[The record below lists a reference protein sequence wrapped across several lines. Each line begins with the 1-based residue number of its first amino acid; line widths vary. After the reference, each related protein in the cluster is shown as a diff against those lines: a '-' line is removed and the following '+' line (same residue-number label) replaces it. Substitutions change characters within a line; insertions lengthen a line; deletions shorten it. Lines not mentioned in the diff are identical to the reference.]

1 MKTFAIV
8 NRKGGV
14 GKTTT
19 AVNLAYVLATSCH
32 LRVLLVDADGQANA
46 TQILLPAGEYAGLGA
61 LLRGH
66 AGLGALLRGYATCY
80 DELTLQ
86 SDVLG
91 LDVLPA
97 AEDLWALDLEAAGGD
112 RGRCYRALRDMREAM
127 EEDNAYDVMI
137 IDCPPNLSAACVSAI
152 LASDA
157 IIIPVLSDAC
167 SATGVGDL
175 VEQIA
180 SLRSLHPALRVSGV
194 LVNQWHRSPVVEDS
208 VAYLREEGMVP
219 VYDTVIRRTDK
230 VPESSWARMA
240 VQAWS
245 PFCSAARDYRTW
257 VAELIDKEGIAYGK
271 A

>member
-1 MKTFAIV
+1 MKTLAIV

-19 AVNLAYVLATSCH
+19 AVNLAYVLATGCR

-46 TQILLPAGEYAGLGA
+46 TQILLPRGEYAGLGA
-61 LLRGH
+61 LLRG
-66 AGLGALLRGYATCY
+66 YACCY
-80 DELTLQ
+80 ADLVEHT
-86 SDVLG
+86 DVEG

-97 AEDLWALDLEAAGGD
+97 SEDLWALDLEAAGGD
-112 RGRCYRALRDMREAM
+112 RGRCYRAIRDMREAL
-127 EEDNAYDVMI
+127 EEDDAYDVMVL
-137 IDCPPNLSAACVSAI
+137 DCPPNLGASCVSAI
-152 LASDA
+152 LASDG

-175 VEQIA
+175 VDQIA
-180 SLRSLHPALRVSGV
+180 SLHSLRPDLRVSGV

-208 VAYLREEGMVP
+208 VGYLREEGRVP

-245 PFCSAARDYRTW
+245 PFCSAARDYRAW
-257 VAELIDKEGIAYGK
+257 VAELTAKEGIRHGK

>member
-1 MKTFAIV
+1 MRTFAIV

-46 TQILLPAGEYAGLGA
+46 TQILLPSGEYAGLGA
-61 LLRGH
+61 LLRGFVI
-66 AGLGALLRGYATCY
+66 CY
-80 DELTLQ
+80 DELAVHT
-86 SDVLG
+86 DVPD

-97 AEDLWALDLEAAGGD
+97 SEDLWALDLEAAAGD
-112 RGRCYRALRDMREAM
+112 RGRVYRAIRDMRESI
-127 EEDNAYDVMI
+127 EEDDAYDVMV

-157 IIIPVLSDAC
+157 VIIPVLSDAC

-175 VEQIA
+175 VDQIA
-180 SLRSLHPALRVSGV
+180 SLRSLHPGLRVAGV
-194 LVNQWHRSPVVEDS
+194 LVNQWAPVPCCGGLGVLPPGGGDG
-208 VAYLREEGMVP
+208 A

-240 VQAWS
+240 VQQWS
-245 PFCSAARDYRTW
+245 PFCSAARDYRAW
-257 VAELIDKEGIAYGK
+257 VAELLAKEGIPHE
-271 A
+271 

>member
-1 MKTFAIV
+1 MRTFAIV

-46 TQILLPAGEYAGLGA
+46 TQILLPRGEYAGLGA
-61 LLRGH
+61 LLRGW
-66 AGLGALLRGYATCY
+66 AVCY
-80 DELTLQ
+80 DELTVHT
-86 SDVLG
+86 DVDG

-112 RGRCYRALRDMREAM
+112 RGRCYRAIRDMREAM
-127 EEDNAYDVMI
+127 EEDDAYDVMV

-157 IIIPVLSDAC
+157 VIIPVLSDAC
-167 SATGVGDL
+167 SATGVADI
-175 VEQIA
+175 VSQIE
-180 SLRSLHPALRVSGV
+180 SLRAMRPDLRVGGV
-194 LVNQWHRSPVVEDS
+194 LVNQWHRADIVEDA
-208 VAYLREEGMVP
+208 VAYLRESGAP

-230 VPESSWARMA
+230 VVESSWSQVP
-240 VQAWS
+240 VQVLS
-245 PFCSAARDYRTW
+245 PFCSAARDYRAFA
-257 VAELIDKEGIAYGK
+257 AELLAKEGIQYER
-271 A
+271 

>member
-1 MKTFAIV
+1 MRTFAIV

-46 TQILLPAGEYAGLGA
+46 TQILLPRGEYDGLGA
-61 LLRGH
+61 LMRGM
-66 AGLGALLRGYATCY
+66 AICY
-80 DELTLQ
+80 DELVVHT
-86 SDVLG
+86 DVEG

-97 AEDLWALDLEAAGGD
+97 SEDLWALDLEAAGGEG
-112 RGRCYRALRDMREAM
+112 GRSYRTLRDMREAVD
-127 EEDNAYDVMI
+127 EDGAYDVMV

-157 IIIPVLSDAC
+157 VIIPVLSDAC
-167 SATGVGDL
+167 SATGVADL
-175 VEQIA
+175 MEQID
-180 SLRSLHPALRVSGV
+180 SLRYIRPEIRVAGV
-194 LVNQWHRSPVVEDS
+194 LVNQWHRSPVVEDAA
-208 VAYLREEGMVP
+208 AYLREDGRVP

-245 PFCSAARDYRTW
+245 PFCSAARDYRAW
-257 VAELIDKEGIAYGK
+257 VAELAEKEGIRYGQ

>member
-1 MKTFAIV
+1 MRTIAIV

-19 AVNLAYVLATSCH
+19 TVNLAYVLATVH
-32 LRVLLVDADGQANA
+32 RLRVLLVDADAQANA
-46 TQILLPAGEYAGLGA
+46 TQILLPRGEYAGLGA
-61 LLRGH
+61 ILRGT
-66 AGLGALLRGYATCY
+66 AICW
-80 DELTLQ
+80 DELVEHT
-86 SDVLG
+86 DVAG

-112 RGRCYRALRDMREAM
+112 LGRCCRALRDMREAL
-127 EEDNAYDVMI
+127 EEDDAYDMVVM
-137 IDCPPNLSAACVSAI
+137 DCPPNLSVACISAI

-167 SATGVGDL
+167 SATGVAGL

-180 SLRSLHPALRVSGV
+180 SLRSLRPDLRVAGV
-194 LVNQWHRSPVVEDS
+194 LINQWHRSPVVEDS
-208 VAYLREEGMVP
+208 AAYLREEGQIP

-240 VQAWS
+240 VPAWS
-245 PFCSAARDYRTW
+245 PWCSAARDYRAWT
-257 VAELIDKEGIAYGK
+257 AELLEKEGIVHE
-271 A
+271 

>member
-1 MKTFAIV
+1 MKTLAIV

-19 AVNLAYVLATSCH
+19 AVNLAYVLATGCR

-46 TQILLPAGEYAGLGA
+46 TQILLPRREYAGLGA
-61 LLRGH
+61 LLRG
-66 AGLGALLRGYATCY
+66 YACCY
-80 DELTLQ
+80 ADLVEHT
-86 SDVLG
+86 DVEG

-97 AEDLWALDLEAAGGD
+97 SEDLWALDIEAAGGD
-112 RGRCYRALRDMREAM
+112 RGRCYRAIRDMREAL
-127 EEDNAYDVMI
+127 EEDDAYDVLLL
-137 IDCPPNLSAACVSAI
+137 DCPPNLGASCVSAI
-152 LASDA
+152 LASDG

-175 VEQIA
+175 VDQIA
-180 SLRSLHPALRVSGV
+180 SLRSLRPDLRVSGV

-208 VAYLREEGMVP
+208 VGYLREEGRVP

-245 PFCSAARDYRTW
+245 PFCSAARDYRAW
-257 VAELIDKEGIAYGK
+257 VAELTAKEGIRHGK

>member
-19 AVNLAYVLATSCH
+19 AVNLAYVLATSCR

-46 TQILLPAGEYAGLGA
+46 TQILLPPGEYAGLGA
-61 LLRGH
+61 LLRG
-66 AGLGALLRGYATCY
+66 LSICY
-80 DELTLQ
+80 DDLVEQT
-86 SDVLG
+86 DVPG

-97 AEDLWALDLEAAGGD
+97 SADLWALDLEAGKGAHTYSAAMNMRD
-112 RGRCYRALRDMREAM
+112 AL
-127 EEDNAYDVMI
+127 EEDGSYDVMV

-157 IIIPVLSDAC
+157 VIIPVLSDAC

-175 VEQIA
+175 VDQIA
-180 SLRSLHPALRVSGV
+180 SLRSLHPALRVAGV
-194 LVNQWHRSPVVEDS
+194 LVNQWHRTPVVENT
-208 VAYLREEGMVP
+208 VAYLREEGCVP

-245 PFCSAARDYRTW
+245 PFCSAARDYRAW
-257 VAELIDKEGIAYGK
+257 AAELLEKEGIRYGQ

>member
-19 AVNLAYVLATSCH
+19 AVNLAYVLATSCR

-46 TQILLPAGEYAGLGA
+46 TQILLPPGEYDGLGA
-61 LLRGH
+61 LLRG
-66 AGLGALLRGYATCY
+66 LSICC
-80 DELTLQ
+80 DELVEQT
-86 SDVLG
+86 DVSG

-97 AEDLWALDLEAAGGD
+97 SADLWALDLEADKGAHTYSAVMQMRD
-112 RGRCYRALRDMREAM
+112 AL
-127 EEDNAYDVMI
+127 EENRAYDVMV
-137 IDCPPNLSAACVSAI
+137 IDCPPNLSVACVSAI

-157 IIIPVLSDAC
+157 VIIPV
-167 SATGVGDL
+167 
-175 VEQIA
+175 EQID
-180 SLRSLHPALRVSGV
+180 SLRYIRPEIRVAGV

-240 VQAWS
+240 VQQWS
-245 PFCSAARDYRTW
+245 PFCSAARDYRAW
-257 VAELIDKEGIAYGK
+257 VAELMAKEGIEHGK

>member
-1 MKTFAIV
+1 MRTFAIV

-46 TQILLPAGEYAGLGA
+46 TQILLPRGEYAGLGA
-61 LLRGH
+61 LLRG
-66 AGLGALLRGYATCY
+66 YAICY
-80 DELTLQ
+80 DELTVHTDVEGL
-86 SDVLG
+86 DVLLTVHTDVEG

-97 AEDLWALDLEAAGGD
+97 SEDLWALDLEA
-112 RGRCYRALRDMREAM
+112 RESCRYSALMQMRDAV
-127 EEDNAYDVMI
+127 EEDGTYDVMI
-137 IDCPPNLSAACVSAI
+137 VDCPPNLSAACVSAI

-167 SATGVGDL
+167 SATGVADL
-175 VEQIA
+175 VEQID
-180 SLRSLHPALRVSGV
+180 SLRYIRPDIRVAGV
-194 LVNQWHRSPVVEDS
+194 LVNQWHRSPVVEDAA
-208 VAYLREEGMVP
+208 AYLREDGRVP

-240 VQAWS
+240 VQQWS
-245 PFCSAARDYRTW
+245 PWCSAARDYRAW
-257 VAELIDKEGIAYGK
+257 AAELLAKEGMDHE
-271 A
+271 

>member
-19 AVNLAYVLATSCH
+19 AVNLAYVLATSCR

-46 TQILLPAGEYAGLGA
+46 TQILLLPGEYAGLGA
-61 LLRGH
+61 LLRG
-66 AGLGALLRGYATCY
+66 LSICY
-80 DELTLQ
+80 DELVEQT
-86 SDVLG
+86 DVPG

-97 AEDLWALDLEAAGGD
+97 SADLWALDLEADKGVHTYSAVMNMRD
-112 RGRCYRALRDMREAM
+112 AL
-127 EEDNAYDVMI
+127 EEDGAYDVMI

-157 IIIPVLSDAC
+157 VIIPVLSDAC

-175 VEQIA
+175 VDQIA

-245 PFCSAARDYRTW
+245 PFCSAARDYRAW
-257 VAELIDKEGIAYGK
+257 VVELAAKEGIQYGQ